1 MSFLCS
7 LPLIANLITGCTQ
20 MMPMATG
27 YVEGEHVLLSP
38 VEVSTVKSLSVKRGE
53 HVAAGSVL
61 AVLEDSDARIAVS
74 SAQAQLA
81 QSKSQLA
88 DLKQGRRPE
97 EIAVLE
103 AARNSAVSQVTEA
116 ERSTVRLSSLSK
128 RGIATAADFD
138 TATTQLDLARS
149 QLAQAEANLAVSKLP
164 ARENAIL
171 AAEHQVEVS
180 SAALEQAEWRL
191 SKRVITAPAPGEISD
206 LILSAGDTT
215 GPSSPVLALLP
226 DGAVKLKLYFPEP
239 LRVRLSAGT
248 KLSVKCDN
256 CPSDLTAT
264 VSFVSSEP
272 EFTPPVIYSLENR
285 QKLVFL
291 VEAKEAG
298 GKGVLKPG
306 QIVDA
311 DIADGQ
317 P

>member
-1 MSFLCS
+1 MSFICS
-7 LPLIANLITGCTQ
+7 LPVIANLVAGCTQ
-20 MMPMATG
+20 ALPMATG
-27 YVEGEHVLLSP
+27 YVEGEHVLLAP
-38 VEVSTVKSLSVKRGE
+38 VEVSTVTSLSVKRGD
-53 HVAAGSVL
+53 HVTAGDVL
-61 AVLEDSDARIAVS
+61 AVLENSDAKIAVS
-74 SAQAQLA
+74 SANALLA
-81 QSKSQLA
+81 QAKSQLA

-103 AARNSAVSQVTEA
+103 ASRNSAAVQVTEA
-116 ERSTVRLSSLSK
+116 ERASARLSSLSK

-149 QLAQAEANLAVSKLP
+149 QLAQAEANLAVARLP

-171 AAEHQVEVS
+171 AAEHQVEVAG
-180 SAALEQAEWRL
+180 AALEQAEWRL
-191 SKRVITAPAPGEISD
+191 SKRVIKAPASGEISD
-206 LILSAGDTT
+206 LVLNAGDTAS
-215 GPSSPVLALLP
+215 PSSPVLALLP

-239 LRVRLSAGT
+239 LRVRLEPGT
-248 KLSVKCDN
+248 ELSVKCDN
-256 CPSDLTAT
+256 CPDNLKAT
-264 VSFVSSEP
+264 VSFVSKEP

-291 VEAKEAG
+291 VEAKESG
-298 GKGVLKPG
+298 GKGLLKPG